1 MQLLILLVVIVGIV
15 AIGQLAKVYE
25 LSSRISGRREEDI
38 SHADTRLNA
47 NLFLVFV
54 IGFFASTAYLYWAY
68 GDYAPPAAS
77 VHGVALDTLMSFNIW
92 IITAVFV
99 LVNFLLFYF
108 AWKYAYDKNRKAT
121 FFAHDNRLEL
131 IWTVIPSIVLA
142 VIIIYGLRTW
152 NVMTGDA
159 AADALRIEV
168 YSKQFDW
175 TVRYPGND
183 GEFGQSNYNLITP
196 MNPLGILTSEGVEDA
211 IVEIEKQIGDL
222 EHDLA
227 MEKGLL
233 IKERDVLTAS
243 IAEDDHG
250 HGGHGDHGHDDHADH
265 VDHGHDDHAD
275 HGDHGHDDHADH
287 GDHGHDD
294 HADHGD
300 HGNDDHADH
309 GHGEHGW
316 KDVAEARIAAIDHLL
331 NHQTD
336 RLLIL
341 TDAQIEAKE
350 DKLKRLK
357 RHRQRIMEIEGFTF
371 ENGLNSFDTGR
382 DDQVVKGEFHIPVG
396 QEVEFVFRSRDV
408 IHSAFMP
415 HFRAQMNTVPGVPT
429 RFKMTPII
437 TTDSMRVIL
446 DDPDFNYVL
455 LCNKVCGAAHF
466 NMKMDLIVESQEEYD
481 AWLEQQDAFL
491 VDEEAPS
498 TPDSEPTPSADVEL
512 TDGGEMAM
520 IH

>member
-25 LSSRISGRREEDI
+25 ISSRISGRREEDI
-38 SHADTRLNA
+38 SHADTQLNA

-54 IGFFASTAYLYWAY
+54 TVFFASTAYLYWAY

-77 VHGVALDTLMSFNIW
+77 EHGAAVDTLMSFNIW

-99 LVNFLLFYF
+99 LVNALLFVF

-131 IWTVIPSIVLA
+131 VWTVIPSIVLA

-152 NVMTGDA
+152 NEMTGEA
-159 AADALRIEV
+159 SAEALRIEV

-175 TVRYPGND
+175 TARYVGND

-196 MNPLGILTSEGVEDA
+196 MNPLGIITPEGVEDA
-211 IVEIEKQIGDL
+211 MVEIEKQIGNL
-222 EHDLA
+222 EQDLA

-233 IKERDVLTAS
+233 LAERMRLEAS
-243 IAEDDHG
+243 LASDDHG
-250 HGGHGDHGHDDHADH
+250 HADHGDHA
-265 VDHGHDDHAD
+265 DHGHDDHAD
-275 HGDHGHDDHADH
+275 HGDDDHGHDDHADH
-287 GDHGHDD
+287 ADHGHDD
-294 HADHGD
+294 HADHGHD
-300 HGNDDHADH
+300 NHADH
-309 GHGEHGW
+309 GHDGW
-316 KDVAEARIAAIDHLL
+316 KAVAEARIGEIDHVLA
-331 NHQTD
+331 HEAD

-357 RHRQRIMEIEGFTF
+357 RHRQRIMEIESFTF
-371 ENGLNSFDTGR
+371 ENGMSSFDTGR
-382 DDQVVKGEFHIPVG
+382 DDQVVKGEFHLPVG

-429 RFKMTPII
+429 RFKMTPTI
-437 TTDSMRVIL
+437 TTDSMRTIL

-466 NMKMDLIVESQEEYD
+466 NMKMDVIVESQEDYE
-481 AWLEQQDAFL
+481 AWLEQQDVFL
-491 VDEEAPS
+491 VDEDAPS
-498 TPDSEPTPSADVEL
+498 APEDEPTPTADVEMAES
-512 TDGGEMAM
+512 GEMAM

>member
-38 SHADTRLNA
+38 THADTRLNA
-47 NLFLVFV
+47 NLFLVFLV
-54 IGFFASTAYLYWAY
+54 VFFASVAYLYWAY

-77 VHGVALDTLMSFNIW
+77 VHGDAVDTLMSFNIW

-99 LVNFLLFYF
+99 LVNALLFGF

-121 FFAHDNRLEL
+121 FLAHDNRLEL

-152 NVMTGDA
+152 DDMTSA
-159 AADALRIEV
+159 ASAEAIRIEV

-175 TVRYPGND
+175 TARYVGND

-196 MNPLGILTSEGVEDA
+196 MNPLGIITPEGVEDA
-211 IVEIEKQIGDL
+211 IVEIEKQIGKVST
-222 EHDLA
+222 ELA

-233 IKERDVLTAS
+233 VAERDELMAS
-243 IAEDDHG
+243 LAT
-250 HGGHGDHGHDDHADH
+250 
-265 VDHGHDDHAD
+265 DHGHDDHAD
-275 HGDHGHDDHADH
+275 HGHDDHSDHGHD
-287 GDHGHDD
+287 
-294 HADHGD
+294 
-300 HGNDDHADH
+300 
-309 GHGEHGW
+309 GW
-316 KDVAEARIAAIDHLL
+316 KVVAEARIAEIDDLMD
-331 NHQTD
+331 HQAD
-336 RLLIL
+336 RLTIM
-341 TDAQIEAKE
+341 TDAQIDAKS

-357 RHRQRIMEIEGFTF
+357 RHRQRIMELESFSF
-371 ENGLNSFDTGR
+371 DNGVSSFDTGR
-382 DDQVVKGEFHIPVG
+382 DDQVVKGEFHLPVG

-429 RFKMTPII
+429 RFKMTPTI
-437 TTDSMRVIL
+437 TTDSMRMIL
-446 DDPDFNYVL
+446 DDPDFNYIL

-466 NMKMDLIVESQEEYD
+466 NMKMEVIVESEAEYN
-481 AWLEQQDAFL
+481 AWLEQQEVFL
-491 VDEEAPS
+491 VDEDNPSAPES
-498 TPDSEPTPSADVEL
+498 QPEPTADVDSAEGKEL
-512 TDGGEMAM
+512 AM

>member
-25 LSSRISGRREEDI
+25 ISSRISGRREEDI
-38 SHADTRLNA
+38 SHADTQLNA

-54 IGFFASTAYLYWAY
+54 TVFFASTAYLYWAY

-77 VHGVALDTLMSFNIW
+77 EHGAAVDTLMSFNIW

-99 LVNFLLFYF
+99 LVNALLFVF

-131 IWTVIPSIVLA
+131 VWTVIPSIVLA

-152 NVMTGDA
+152 NEMTGEA
-159 AADALRIEV
+159 SAEALRIEV

-175 TVRYPGND
+175 TARYVGND

-196 MNPLGILTSEGVEDA
+196 MNPLGIITPEGVEDA
-211 IVEIEKQIGDL
+211 MVEIEKQIGNL
-222 EHDLA
+222 EQDLA

-233 IKERDVLTAS
+233 LAERMRLEAS
-243 IAEDDHG
+243 LASDDHG
-250 HGGHGDHGHDDHADH
+250 HADHGDHA
-265 VDHGHDDHAD
+265 DHGHDDHAD
-275 HGDHGHDDHADH
+275 HGDDDHGHDDHADH
-287 GDHGHDD
+287 ADHGHDD
-294 HADHGD
+294 HADHGHD
-300 HGNDDHADH
+300 NHADH
-309 GHGEHGW
+309 GHDGW
-316 KDVAEARIAAIDHLL
+316 KAVAEARIGEIDHVLA
-331 NHQTD
+331 HEAD

-357 RHRQRIMEIEGFTF
+357 RHRQRIMEIESFTF
-371 ENGLNSFDTGR
+371 ENGMSSFDTGR
-382 DDQVVKGEFHIPVG
+382 DDQVVKGEFHLPVG

-429 RFKMTPII
+429 RFKMTPTI
-437 TTDSMRVIL
+437 TTDSMRTIL

-466 NMKMDLIVESQEEYD
+466 NMKMDVIVESQEDYE
-481 AWLEQQDAFL
+481 AWLEQQDVFL
-491 VDEEAPS
+491 VDEDAPS
-498 TPDSEPTPSADVEL
+498 APEYEPTPTADVEMAES
-512 TDGGEMAM
+512 GEMAM